1 MITKKESTADTN
13 NGIFVNIC
21 PEVRSKN
28 TKSKYLK
35 YKYLKKK
42 AINYFFLNL
51 VQENRIRKLIN
62 YLILN
67 KSTVACQ
74 LIFSKTTSKFCYFSL
89 KFEILF
95 GRRFG
100 FRNNHSTNH
109 ALIKLIDLIENI

>member
-1 MITKKESTADTN
+1 MITKKQSIANTI

-21 PEVRSKN
+21 PKVMSKN

-35 YKYLKKK
+35 YKYVKKK
-42 AINYFFLNL
+42 AINYFLLNL
-51 VQENRIRKLIN
+51 VQENKIRKLIN

-74 LIFSKTTSKFCYFSL
+74 LNFSKTTWKFYYFSL

-100 FRNNHSTNH
+100 FRNNRSANH